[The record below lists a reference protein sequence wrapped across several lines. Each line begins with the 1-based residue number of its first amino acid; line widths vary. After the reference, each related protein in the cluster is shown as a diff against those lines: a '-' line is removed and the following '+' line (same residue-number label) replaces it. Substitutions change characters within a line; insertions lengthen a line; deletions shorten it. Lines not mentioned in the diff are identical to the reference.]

1 MKKRNRRKTSSIGNV
16 YKRIK
21 KHNKEYSLDEKA
33 RLSSIKDF
41 EVGEEVDLKYKKKTY
56 KGKITKIN
64 IKTYTVMFDYGK
76 VLICKDNLWGI
87 LDSVKYD
94 YTGDGRRF
102 VDANVQLIKPDDSRT
117 KK

>member
-21 KHNKEYSLDEKA
+21 KYNKEYSLDEKA

-41 EVGEEVDLKYKKKTY
+41 EVGEEVDLRYKKKNY
-56 KGKITKIN
+56 KGTVAKIN

-76 VLICKDNLWGI
+76 VLICKELLSGI

-102 VDANVQLIKPDDSRT
+102 INANVQLIKPDNSDT
-117 KK
+117 N